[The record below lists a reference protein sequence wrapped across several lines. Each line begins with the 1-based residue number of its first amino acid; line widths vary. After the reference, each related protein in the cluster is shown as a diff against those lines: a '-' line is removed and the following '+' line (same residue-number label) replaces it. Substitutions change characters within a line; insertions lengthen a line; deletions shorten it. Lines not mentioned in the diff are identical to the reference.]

1 VKTSFLCHVMIEHGA
16 WENMGG
22 HAWRDL
28 MFIDGTGDPGYY
40 VCKQEALMHEMAFW
54 VTGIP

>member
-1 VKTSFLCHVMIEHGA
+1 MIEHGA